1 MEKCHPMK
9 KDSKSYVPYWKL
21 RFLLFLGIAMTA
33 PRRLRMRLIGPQKMQ
48 LRLRSLMAGATERC
62 RQCDLSFLTDSE
74 NVPMS

>member
-1 MEKCHPMK
+1 MPSDEKRLK
-9 KDSKSYVPYWKL
+9 IIRAL
-21 RFLLFLGIAMTA
+21 LETAFLAIFGHCDDCTA